1 MTSEEIVEGA
11 LLVSLIAILVI
22 VMIYA

>member
-1 MTSEEIVEGA
+1 MTSEEIIEGA